1 MSISTGMSNRNER
14 CSFPEET
21 VLDAVRRPGN
31 KRTPVDAEA
40 KDRRLIEN
48 FRVFATADQGRIR
61 H

>member
-1 MSISTGMSNRNER
+1 MSSRNER
-14 CSFPEET
+14 CPFLEET

-31 KRTPVDAEA
+31 KRAPVDAET
-40 KDRRLIEN
+40 KDRWLIEN